1 MRPAVGPVPA
11 RYRGLWRRTLLQAG
25 GLRDTTSTVYW
36 LQTERWHADIRIPA
50 GRPSF
55 EGVTSLAQCSPAQRR
70 FLATQQGFHGLTEV
84 DASGQP
90 DICRWH
96 RLADFQPPASTPDAG
111 ALRLDGELLTE
122 TGIHDD
128 YLEHWERLPGS
139 DQATA
144 VLLENAPGG
153 ALLLRAGS
161 WAMRVVPRSAP
172 LPAALAAGMS
182 LEAAMAAGGVDAT
195 ALLDFEI
202 SLAKITDI
210 AWTIQHSTLPW
221 LEGTV
226 MLPAWNQAGR

>member
-1 MRPAVGPVPA
+1 MRPAIGPVPA

-25 GLRDTTSTVYW
+25 NLRDTTSTVYW
-36 LQTERWHADIRIPA
+36 LQTDSWHADIRIPA

-84 DASGQP
+84 DASARP

-96 RLADFQPPASTPDAG
+96 RLADFQPPALTPDAG
-111 ALRLDGELLTE
+111 ALHLAGDLLVE
-122 TGIHDD
+122 TGLHDD

-139 DQATA
+139 DRKTM
-144 VLLENAPGG
+144 VLAENASGG

-161 WAMRVVPRSAP
+161 WAMRVVPRRAP
-172 LPAALAAGMS
+172 WPDGLAAGMS
-182 LEAAMAAGGVDAT
+182 LEAAMAAGGVDAIG
-195 ALLDFEI
+195 LLDFEI

-210 AWTIQHSTLPW
+210 GCTIQHSTLPW
-221 LEGTV
+221 LQGTI
-226 MLPAWNQAGR
+226 MLPGTI

>member
-1 MRPAVGPVPA
+1 MKPAIGPVPA

-25 GLRDTTSTVYW
+25 GLRDTASTVYW

-84 DASGQP
+84 DASARP
-90 DICRWH
+90 EICRWH
-96 RLADFQPPASTPDAG
+96 RLADFQPPALTPDAG
-111 ALRLDGELLTE
+111 ALRLAGDLLVE
-122 TGIHDD
+122 TGLHDD

-139 DQATA
+139 DAPTA
-144 VLLENAPGG
+144 VVAENAASG
-153 ALLLRAGS
+153 ALLLRAGG
-161 WAMRVVPRSAP
+161 WVMRVVPRRVSRP
-172 LPAALAAGMS
+172 TGLAAGMT
-182 LEAAMAAGGVDAT
+182 LEAAMAAGSVDEI

-202 SLAKITDI
+202 SLAQIFDI

-221 LEGTV
+221 MEGTV
-226 MLPAWNQAGR
+226 MLPMLDQTD